1 MENDNIVTLLDENGG
16 EVEYE
21 FLDFIDYEDAKYA
34 VLLPVEEQPGEE
46 GMVAIMRVREEDGE
60 EYLECVEDDDL
71 LDAVFAIFMERN
83 ADEFDF
89 EETEDDE

>member
-71 LDAVFAIFMERN
+71 LDAVFAIFMENN

-89 EETEDDE
+89 ETSEDDE